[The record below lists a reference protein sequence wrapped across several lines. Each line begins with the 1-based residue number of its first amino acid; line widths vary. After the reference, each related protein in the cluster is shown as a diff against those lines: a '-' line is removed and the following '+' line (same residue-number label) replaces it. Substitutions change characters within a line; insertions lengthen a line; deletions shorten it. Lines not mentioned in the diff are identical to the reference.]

1 MDVVVDL
8 VHPAEHETTVFL
20 GTALLQ
26 HPLNSPVQAFVLLEF
41 EIRFPVVVQAIL
53 KDALSQSWAVLE
65 TIIGSHEA
73 TSDSS
78 QRKRFVGRVPFFR
91 RLNLEVRV
99 FNQKEF
105 HLTHYTVV
113 GQRVFGWDIQILVEA
128 ADVLVTLLLEQKFQ
142 DTVDV
147 EVVRNYLSLAAEDGL
162 CFFIIHEASSV
173 HHLVLE
179 LFELI

>member
-1 MDVVVDL
+1 
-8 VHPAEHETTVFL
+8 
-20 GTALLQ
+20 
-26 HPLNSPVQAFVLLEF
+26 
-41 EIRFPVVVQAIL
+41 
-53 KDALSQSWAVLE
+53 
-65 TIIGSHEA
+65 
-73 TSDSS
+73 
-78 QRKRFVGRVPFFR
+78 
-91 RLNLEVRV
+91 
-99 FNQKEF
+99 
-105 HLTHYTVV
+105 
-113 GQRVFGWDIQILVEA
+113 VEA